1 MRLSSV
7 VQAAHSCQPP
17 REHTPAFVHAAAC
30 AIHWQP
36 ESPHSLSA
44 LLVSRAT
51 ARRGPSVAR
60 CWLLKTARRAILA
73 ISPSRCRRASSRLHP
88 PASTQTSAGQL
99 PARVHHGARP
109 ARAPPPP
116 PRPCRPGRPPAS
128 LRASHGARGQLPV
141 ALSLVRGWRPVTAPG
156 PASPPQLSG
165 ASPMAT
171 RRAPALLSVP
181 LDSDDLQRLTISN
194 DFPW

>member
-7 VQAAHSCQPP
+7 VQAQC
-17 REHTPAFVHAAAC
+17 T
-30 AIHWQP
+30 
-36 ESPHSLSA
+36 
-44 LLVSRAT
+44 
-51 ARRGPSVAR
+51 
-60 CWLLKTARRAILA
+60 
-73 ISPSRCRRASSRLHP
+73 
-88 PASTQTSAGQL
+88 QL
-99 PARVHHGARP
+99 PAASRAHTGFCARGSLCHPLAAREPAQSKRSVSIQSDSPPGAFRRPLLAPEDRP
-109 ARAPPPP
+109 ARNPGDFAVTVPPCVFAPSPACIDSNVSWPVASQGPSRGPARTGTRAPPPS

-171 RRAPALLSVP
+171 RRAPALLS
-181 LDSDDLQRLTISN
+181 
-194 DFPW
+194 

>member
-36 ESPHSLSA
+36 ESPRSLSA

-60 CWLLKTARRAILA
+60 CWLLKTARRAQSGDFAVTVPPCVFAPSPACIDSNVSWPVA
-73 ISPSRCRRASSRLHP
+73 SQGPSR
-88 PASTQTSAGQL
+88 G
-99 PARVHHGARP
+99 PARTGTAAAAAAVP
-109 ARAPPPP
+109 ARAPAGLAARIPRSARPAASGTEP
-116 PRPCRPGRPPAS
+116 CPRLAPCYGPRPSVPAS
-128 LRASHGARGQLPV
+128 TERSFSNGDSSRAGTFVCPTG
-141 ALSLVRGWRPVTAPG
+141 
-156 PASPPQLSG
+156 
-165 ASPMAT
+165 
-171 RRAPALLSVP
+171 
-181 LDSDDLQRLTISN
+181 
-194 DFPW
+194 F